1 MRCDYLERDLCR
13 SCTLLHLTYDAQVAR
28 KEAAVRG
35 LLAPLDLSPEVWLP
49 PVVSP
54 DSRFRNKAKMVV
66 GGTVADPVLG
76 IQSVE
81 GPYGQVTDLT
91 RCPLHDAAIED
102 ALPELRRFVTTA
114 SLTPYDVA
122 SRRGELKYLLV
133 TANPDGGLMVRLVLR
148 SREAEVRIR
157 KHLPALLGALPTL
170 AVVSLNIHPQ
180 HAAVL
185 EGPEEILLHGE
196 TLTMTVDGLPL
207 HLRPRSFFQTNTAV
221 ATALYRRATDWLT
234 ELRPRTLWD
243 LYCGVG
249 GFALHA
255 ATALPELEVL
265 GVEVSAEA
273 VASAERTARELGL
286 RPRRARFRADD
297 AGAVALGDPAR
308 GPDVVVVNP
317 PRRGIGPD
325 LATWLET
332 SSVEH
337 VLYSSCNAA
346 SLARDLAAMSSLQ
359 VERVQLLDMFPH
371 TDHYEVLVL
380 LARQRR

>member
-13 SCTLLHLTYDAQVAR
+13 SCTLLHLPYDAQVAR

-35 LLAPLDLSPEVWLP
+35 LLAPLDLPAEVWLP

-66 GGTVADPVLG
+66 GGTVAEPVLG
-76 IQSVE
+76 IQSIE
-81 GPYGQVTDLT
+81 GPPGQVTDLT
-91 RCPLHDAAIED
+91 RCPLHDPAIEN

-114 SLTPYDVA
+114 ALTPYDVA
-122 SRRGELKYLLV
+122 SRRGELKYVLV
-133 TANPDGGLMVRLVLR
+133 TASPDGGLMVRLVLR

-157 KHLPALLGALPTL
+157 KHLPALLASLPTI

-185 EGPEEILLHGE
+185 EGPEEIVLHGA

-221 ATALYRRATDWLT
+221 ATALYRHATDWLA

-255 ATALPELEVL
+255 ATALPDLDVL
-265 GVEVSAEA
+265 GVEVSPEA
-273 VASAERTARELGL
+273 VASAERTARDLGL
-286 RPRRARFRADD
+286 DRATFRADD

-308 GPDVVVVNP
+308 APDVVVVNP

-325 LATWLET
+325 LAGWLET
-332 SSVEH
+332 SRAEH

-346 SLARDLAAMSSLQ
+346 SLARDLTAMPSLR
-359 VERVQLLDMFPH
+359 VERAQVLDMFPH

-380 LARQRR
+380 LSRERR